1 MILILGQSTLAK
13 ELQTLMPT
21 AIIIGRPDYDFSIQ
35 TDCDLAIANHNPSV
49 VINTHAVNESHNA
62 WDILTVNYTSIVY
75 LTLGFYK
82 KMSSG
87 HIINISST
95 STYWPS
101 HPGIDSGRLCYNIS
115 KESLSAFGRHFNR
128 AIVDNKD
135 KPMISTIELGKFDT
149 KFNNFAG
156 GMSVDRVANV
166 VKDCI
171 AHPVT
176 SISIIK

>member
-1 MILILGQSTLAK
+1 MILILGQSTLAN

-21 AIIIGRPDYDFSIQ
+21 ATVIGRPKYDFSVQ
-35 TDCDLAIANHNPSV
+35 ADCNRAIADYNPTV
-49 VINTHAVNESHNA
+49 VINTHALNQTHNA

-75 LTLGFYK
+75 LTMGFYE
-82 KMSSG
+82 KMNAG

-95 STYWPS
+95 CTYWAS
-101 HPGIDSGRLCYNIS
+101 YPGIDTGRLCYNIS

-128 AIVDNKD
+128 ATVDHKD
-135 KPMISTIELGKFDT
+135 KPVISTIELGKFDS
-149 KFNNFAG
+149 KFNNFSG
-156 GMSVDRVANV
+156 GMTVNHVATV

-171 AHPVT
+171 ERPVT